1 MSFSPTNSKSYDWH
15 RSIPSVTQNTSY
27 PIIAHHLFQIQ
38 LVGGAS
44 KPTTWLAM
52 LWPPHVPASIYF
64 VSLVTST
71 EVFIWTSRLQD
82 TLRDVSDI
90 QEQFPHHLTSP
101 LRPLWHLSYCCACTG
116 LSFFFTTIQFLISV
130 WLLCEVFI
138 NPFRTFLPFSS
149 FRSLSSLLFKSST
162 GRTRM
167 HNECPQFL
175 LFVWWQFCSFVTVT
189 VQYHSPLHCLVFDYR

>member
-1 MSFSPTNSKSYDWH
+1 M
-15 RSIPSVTQNTSY
+15 
-27 PIIAHHLFQIQ
+27 
-38 LVGGAS
+38 
-44 KPTTWLAM
+44 
-52 LWPPHVPASIYF
+52 
-64 VSLVTST
+64 TST

-90 QEQFPHHLTSP
+90 QEQFPHHLTSS
-101 LRPLWHLSYCCACTG
+101 LWPLWHLSYCCACTG

-175 LFVWWQFCSFVTVT
+175 LFVWWQFCSFVTV
-189 VQYHSPLHCLVFDYR
+189 QYHSPLHCLVFNYRLVERSLVACWFVRLSHVLWQSWLI